1 MSFFTISRVQKHS
14 FNIKQSQFISY
25 IRNCDSAFD
34 FRSWLSQ
41 IKKDHYDASH
51 VCWAYRIQDDS
62 ELHQHS
68 SDAGEPSGTAGA
80 PILKTMKQHN
90 LIQCGLIAVRYFG
103 GTKLG
108 RKGLIDAYGNAAVNV
123 IDDSKLIKWANT
135 KRYIITCPINYYGE
149 LIRSFQKIDGQIIED
164 QSGENLNW
172 IVEIGPVNISDLIR
186 LIRKTTKGEGE
197 LEISKK
203 GVDAAKPRRK

>member
-1 MSFFTISRVQKHS
+1 MSFFTISRAQKHS
-14 FNIKQSQFISY
+14 FNLKQSQFISY

-80 PILKTMKQHN
+80 PILNTMKQHN

-108 RKGLIDAYGNAAVNV
+108 KKGLIDAYGNAALNV
-123 IDDSKLIKWANT
+123 INDSTLIKWANT
-135 KRYIITCPINYYGE
+135 ESYIISCPIIYYGE
-149 LIRSFQKIDGQIIED
+149 LIRSFQKIDGRIIED
-164 QSGENLNW
+164 KSSDNLRW
-172 IVEIGPVNISDLIR
+172 IVEINSGHLSDLIG
-186 LIRKTTKGEGE
+186 LIRKTTKGKGKMK
-197 LEISKK
+197 SYKK
-203 GVDAAKPRRK
+203 GADTAKPRRK

>member
-1 MSFFTISRVQKHS
+1 MSLVTISEVQKHS
-14 FNIKQSQFISY
+14 FILKQSKFISY
-25 IRNCDSAFD
+25 IRNCDSISD

-51 VCWAYRIQDDS
+51 VCWAYRIQGNS
-62 ELHQHS
+62 ELYQHS
-68 SDAGEPSGTAGA
+68 SDAGEPSGTAGTLILE
-80 PILKTMKQHN
+80 ILKQNN

-108 RKGLIDAYGNAAVNV
+108 RKGLINAYSNAAVNV
-123 IDDSKLIKWANT
+123 VNSSNLMQWVYT

-149 LIRSFQKIDGQIIED
+149 LIRAFQKIDGKIIED

-172 IVEIGPVNISDLIR
+172 TVEINPVYLSDLII
-186 LIRKTTKGEGE
+186 LIRKIAEGKGE
-197 LEISKK
+197 LEIYEK
-203 GVDAAKPRRK
+203 GVGATKSK